1 MVTGCYSEPGGWPDQ
16 YLHMLLSGLL
26 SKLQTIKKALCN
38 PRVNFNVITT
48 ILQSFIYM
56 ENIQIIHLGY
66 WTADF
71 YFFCSLPVINPPKG
85 NWLSWS
91 TMLVTMF
98 SHMILVCFAI
108 FL

>member
-1 MVTGCYSEPGGWPDQ
+1 
-16 YLHMLLSGLL
+16 
-26 SKLQTIKKALCN
+26 
-38 PRVNFNVITT
+38 
-48 ILQSFIYM
+48 M

-98 SHMILVCFAI
+98 SHLILVCFAI